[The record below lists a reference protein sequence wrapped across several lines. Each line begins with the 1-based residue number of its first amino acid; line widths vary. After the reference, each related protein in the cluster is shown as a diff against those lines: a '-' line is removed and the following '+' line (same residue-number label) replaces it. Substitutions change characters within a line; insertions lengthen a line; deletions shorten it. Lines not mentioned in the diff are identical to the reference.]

1 MKPYIKLKNKFVIG
15 EFSVQELKISYGIK
29 VDDIFRGISYSG
41 VELENKN
48 IVNTI
53 FNIIPERF
61 REYFYMN
68 IMEISTQV
76 PAHTD
81 SDIACTI
88 NFYMKTGAAL
98 TQFYKI
104 KNEKAIRKQ
113 VKNQT
118 NGYMFDIEDLE
129 ATYIFV
135 AEPNQ
140 AYLLDGSKPH
150 SVLSSETPNLHR
162 SAIVLQSNKFTFD
175 EVSQMLKETNSI

>member
-41 VELENKN
+41 VKLENKN
-48 IVNTI
+48 TVNTI

-61 REYFYMN
+61 RKYFYMN

-81 SDIACTI
+81 SDISCTI
-88 NFYMKTGAAL
+88 NFYMKTGSAL
-98 TQFYKI
+98 TQFYTI
-104 KNEKAIRKQ
+104 KNENAIRKQ

-129 ATYIFV
+129 PTYSFI
-135 AEPNQ
+135 AESNQ

-150 SVLSSETPNLHR
+150 SVLSSETSNLDR
-162 SAIVLQSNKFTFD
+162 SAIVLQTDRFTFD
-175 EVSQMLKETNSI
+175 DVSQMLKETHSI